1 MLRSGEVGRRQTSY
15 CREKVWN
22 KLEQKLHL
30 GQDTY
35 RKAQLSASISFIAE
49 RNPALFN
56 KWLFLEII
64 MPLSRRAMSVG
75 HVSRKTKIY

>member
-1 MLRSGEVGRRQTSY
+1 MIFISSSIPSFLCYEVGKWVADKHHIV
-15 CREKVWN
+15 EKIVWN

-56 KWLFLEII
+56 KWLFF
-64 MPLSRRAMSVG
+64 RNHYAF
-75 HVSRKTKIY
+75 K